1 MRAVVQRVDDCAVRV
16 GERET
21 GRIGR
26 GLLVYLGVGRNDT
39 EADAV
44 MLSEKVAGLRIFPD
58 PDGRMNLS
66 VKDIGG
72 RILVVSQF
80 TLYGDARGGK
90 RPSYSAAAGQD
101 TAKPLYESFI
111 GRLGNLGIGTERGE
125 FAAAMKVSYTNDGPI
140 TILLD
145 SERLF

>member
-1 MRAVVQRVDDCAVRV
+1 MRAVVQRVDECAVRV
-16 GERET
+16 AERET

-39 EADAV
+39 EADAE

-58 PDGRMNLS
+58 AEDRNNLS
-66 VKDIGG
+66 IRDIGG

-90 RPSYSAAAGQD
+90 RPSYGAAAAQD
-101 TAKPLYESFI
+101 TAKPLYEAFI
-111 GRLGNLGIGTERGE
+111 GMLEKRGIGTARGE

-145 SERLF
+145 SEKLF